1 MTMSLFAQT
10 VAQSIADYRLYLRK
24 SKDVDQASRVAK
36 LTKLNLKDV
45 NVYSDDVVLFNT
57 AQSILSDIRETIDI
71 PEQGYYSYSGIAKFY
86 QFLND
91 YLVNYEIDG
100 ERVVHRAQR
109 ASRAILEAIQ
119 IINGKPAHVL
129 NNTIKEQVYNCHNII
144 VNYGNDKQLEVYRA
158 NLLKLKPNAPL
169 FYTDLLRNFDVLMF
183 ELRQAA

>member
-10 VAQSIADYRLYLRK
+10 VAQSISDYRLYLRK

-144 VNYGNDKQLEVYRA
+144 VSYGNDKQLEVYRA

>member
-1 MTMSLFAQT
+1 MTMSLFAQN
-10 VAQSIADYRLYLRK
+10 VAQAIADYRLYLRK

-36 LTKLNLKDV
+36 LTRLHLKDV
-45 NVYSDDVVLFNT
+45 NVYSDDIVLFNT
-57 AQSILSDIRETIDI
+57 AHAILSDIRETIDI

-91 YLVNYEIDG
+91 YLADYEVEG

-129 NNTIKEQVYNCHNII
+129 NHAIRDQIYQCHLII
-144 VNYGNDKQLEVYRA
+144 VNYGNDEQLELYRS
-158 NLLKLKPNAPL
+158 NLEKLKPNAPL
-169 FYTDLLRNFDVLMF
+169 FYTDLLRHFDLLML
-183 ELRQAA
+183 EMRHAA

>member
-1 MTMSLFAQT
+1 MSMTHFAET
-10 VAQSIADYRLYLRK
+10 VAQAIADYRLFLRK
-24 SKDVDQASRVAK
+24 SKTVDQASRVNK
-36 LTKLNLKDV
+36 ISRLGLKQVNLYSSDV
-45 NVYSDDVVLFNT
+45 DLYNT
-57 AQSILSDIRETIDI
+57 AVAILADIRDTIDI
-71 PEQGYYSYSGIAKFY
+71 PEEGYYSYSGIAKY
-86 QFLND
+86 HE
-91 YLVNYEIDG
+91 YLDAFIANYEIED
-100 ERVVHRAQR
+100 EKVVHRAQR

-144 VNYGNDKQLEVYRA
+144 VSYGNDKQLEVYRA

>member
-1 MTMSLFAQT
+1 
-10 VAQSIADYRLYLRK
+10 
-24 SKDVDQASRVAK
+24 
-36 LTKLNLKDV
+36 
-45 NVYSDDVVLFNT
+45 
-57 AQSILSDIRETIDI
+57 
-71 PEQGYYSYSGIAKFY
+71 
-86 QFLND
+86 
-91 YLVNYEIDG
+91 LVNYEIDG